1 MDKTYLPHKSLVF
14 KTQSLLFNLY
24 PSMLLARCLDP
35 ACCLFLFTSSTKT
48 VLPCAHCFQ
57 LIHKLPSR
65 HRSVDRPSGIDIK
78 LTSAQR

>member
-1 MDKTYLPHKSLVF
+1 
-14 KTQSLLFNLY
+14 
-24 PSMLLARCLDP
+24 
-35 ACCLFLFTSSTKT
+35 LFTSSTKT

-78 LTSAQR
+78 LISAQR